1 MFHQLEVVSLHIT
14 VKCSH
19 LLLHPLL
26 MWQFSS
32 CVNSV
37 SEQWFLYPSI
47 FHNISFSTNKT
58 PWMWQVGLSDL
69 SAASSWG
76 FPGEGR
82 ISATLQR
89 FCCWNPYWGHKGL
102 CEMEDSLVERSG
114 ELPFSL
120 FQKEHP
126 KSPWKLIA
134 LLIRMCVVLMELT
147 LPPAP
152 KVSIWPR
159 SGEWEQCRV
168 SVSQIC
174 NQKQACFI
182 GPSSCF
188 FWDSSVTSR
197 LTVPALP

>member
-1 MFHQLEVVSLHIT
+1 MNVASGAFRPQRSLFLSYPRRRKNI
-14 VKCSH
+14 CSPADV
-19 LLLHPLL
+19 LLLKPLL
-26 MWQFSS
+26 G
-32 CVNSV
+32 
-37 SEQWFLYPSI
+37 
-47 FHNISFSTNKT
+47 T
-58 PWMWQVGLSDL
+58 
-69 SAASSWG
+69 
-76 FPGEGR
+76 
-82 ISATLQR
+82 QR
-89 FCCWNPYWGHKGL
+89 TL
-102 CEMEDSLVERSG
+102 CEMEDSLVERSV

-126 KSPWKLIA
+126 KSPWKSIA

-147 LPPAP
+147 LPPTP
-152 KVSIWPR
+152 KVSIWPS

-197 LTVPALP
+197 LTMPALP